1 MSQREESS
9 THDEEPLFNIGAVS
23 RMTDIPEATLRV
35 WERRY
40 QFPYATRTAG
50 GHRLYSQQ
58 EVRRIQWVKRQM
70 DAGLQASRAIQAL
83 HMNEQEGVQASSS
96 APAANQKPPAES
108 TLASYRERLFDA
120 LVTHDSAGTDAILS
134 ESLAFFPLESL
145 LLDVISPTLA
155 AIGEAWSEGRIN
167 VATEHFA
174 TNSLRNHMMSWI
186 RMSPPAYTVS
196 PVVLACAPGELHE
209 GSLLILAVLL
219 RRLRWHVVYLG
230 QSMPLSDLAAFVE
243 ELKPSILVFVAMTEE
258 TGHALLDWRHWL
270 PNALR
275 DQTPLVAFGGRA
287 FTEHPDLA
295 EQIPGILLGSTLR
308 EGIETLDRLLHE
320 LNPMLH

>member
-1 MSQREESS
+1 MTQHEESS
-9 THDEEPLFNIGAVS
+9 THYGEPLFNIGAVS

-50 GHRLYSQQ
+50 GHRLYSEQ
-58 EVRRIQWVKRQM
+58 EVHRIQWVKRQM
-70 DAGLQASRAIQAL
+70 DAGLQASLAIQAL
-83 HMNEQEGVQASSS
+83 RRSEQDVVQPP
-96 APAANQKPPAES
+96 PATNGIHKPPAEI
-108 TLASYRERLFDA
+108 TLANYHHRLYEA
-120 LVTHDSAGTDAILS
+120 LVTHDSAGTDAILN
-134 ESLAFFPLESL
+134 ESLAFFSLESL

-155 AIGEAWSEGRIN
+155 DIGEAWSDGRIS

-174 TNSLRNHMMSWI
+174 TNALRNHMMSWI
-186 RMSPPAYTVS
+186 RMSPPAYAVG

-230 QSMPLSDLAAFVE
+230 QSMPLSNLAAFVD
-243 ELKPSILVFVAMTEE
+243 ELNPSILVFVAMTEE
-258 TGHALLDWRHWL
+258 TGRALLDWTHWL

-275 DQTPLVAFGGRA
+275 DGTPLVAFGGRA

-295 EQIPGILLGSTLR
+295 AQIPGILLGSTLR

-320 LNPMLH
+320 LNPLLH